1 MKFFITSE
9 ENHVKKQLKQLGQGM
24 TEYII
29 IVALVAIA
37 AIGAYTFFGDAV
49 KQTLGVVADEL
60 TGTDAKAVKMK
71 SADDTRVSDTLDMGD
86 FTESDK

>member
-1 MKFFITSE
+1 M
-9 ENHVKKQLKQLGQGM
+9 KKQLKQLGQGM

-49 KQTLGVVADEL
+49 KQTLGTVADEL
-60 TGTDAKAVKMK
+60 TGTDATTVQSDSTA
-71 SADDTRVSDTLDMGD
+71 DTRTNTTLDMKD
-86 FTESDK
+86 FTDSDKK